1 MTVSETT
8 TPTSTPARP
17 SAPARNVG
25 ENRRPAEDLHP
36 HSQRNGAVA
45 GGPQGLRLT
54 QMPSHVS
61 MMRLTACA
69 TRAGG
74 RGNPSAPVR

>member
-1 MTVSETT
+1 VKIVGWTT
-8 TPTSTPARP
+8 IFTH
-17 SAPARNVG
+17 V
-25 ENRRPAEDLHP
+25 RR
-36 HSQRNGAVA
+36 RA
-45 GGPQGLRLT
+45 GGFAGESEVSQEGRVA